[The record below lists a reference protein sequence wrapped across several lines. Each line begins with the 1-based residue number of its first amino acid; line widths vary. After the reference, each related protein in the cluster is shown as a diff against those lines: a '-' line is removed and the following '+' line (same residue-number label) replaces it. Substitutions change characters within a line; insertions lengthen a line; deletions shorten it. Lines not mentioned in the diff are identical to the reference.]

1 VTVSTPRPAASVLLV
16 RSGTRAPID
25 VYMIR
30 RHATMRFLGGYYAFP
45 GGSVDAHDT
54 TAAMFERCRG
64 IGSDEAAR
72 AIPSTEA
79 LPALTFWV
87 SAARELV
94 EETGVLLARDEDGR
108 AIDGRDPAVA
118 RRLEA
123 MRQALI
129 ASQAPL
135 HALLADAGWYL
146 DLAPLRYLSHF
157 ITPPSSPIRFT
168 ARFFLAPVPPEQE
181 ARHFDEE
188 HSEGFWIEP
197 QEGYRRFGAG
207 EMPMAEPAYSGLAYL
222 SCFES
227 LEQLWAAHLDGRHKI
242 HGINDRLDARGLRLP
257 RRGASA
263 APGA

>member
-1 VTVSTPRPAASVLLV
+1 MTVPTPRPAASVLLV
-16 RSGTRAPID
+16 RPGARAPID

-30 RHATMRFLGGYYAFP
+30 RHVTMRFLGGYYAFP
-45 GGSVDAHDT
+45 GGSVDAEDA

-64 IGSDEAAR
+64 LGVDEAER

-79 LPALTFWV
+79 IPALTFWV
-87 SAARELV
+87 SAARELL
-94 EETGVLLARDEDGR
+94 EETGLLLARDEDER
-108 AIDGRDPAVA
+108 AIDSRDPAVA

-129 ASQAPL
+129 SAQTPL
-135 HALLADAGWYL
+135 HALLTDARWYL
-146 DLAPLRYLSHF
+146 DLASLRYLSHF

-168 ARFFLAPVPPEQE
+168 ARFFLAPVPPGQE
-181 ARHFDEE
+181 VRHFDEE
-188 HSEGFWIEP
+188 HSEAFWIEP

-242 HGINDRLDARGLRLP
+242 HGINDRLDARGLHLP

-263 APGA
+263 